1 MVSIGP
7 ERDINILVA
16 DDPAEWVRGF
26 LKDLYSGPFQ
36 TVSLGREIPVRVVD
50 EAPTGS
56 IRMFLAGSEREGMEF
71 VRRERV
77 DLAVV
82 AGDNPRLGGLGLVRR
97 MHILSTEL
105 PVIVLGSQGNFRWLR
120 EALDV
125 GVKTILPRPV
135 NVNQLVSISIK
146 ILGV

>member
-16 DDPAEWVRGF
+16 DDPAEWVKVF
-26 LKDLYSGPFQ
+26 LKDLYSGPLKAL
-36 TVSLGREIPVRVVD
+36 VCDRAIPVD
-50 EAPTGS
+50 LGEELPGGS
-56 IRMFLAGSEREGMEF
+56 IRMFLAGSEREGVEF

-77 DLAVV
+77 DLALV

-125 GVKTILPRPV
+125 GVRTILPRPV
-135 NVNQLVSISIK
+135 NVSQLVSISIK